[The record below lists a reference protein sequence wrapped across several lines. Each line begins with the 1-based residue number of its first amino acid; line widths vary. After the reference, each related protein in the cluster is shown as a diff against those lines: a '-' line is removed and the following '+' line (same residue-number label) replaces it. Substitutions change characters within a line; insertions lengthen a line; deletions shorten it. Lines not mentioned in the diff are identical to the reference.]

1 MCNFLLFLGASS
13 ILTAGVVK
21 IATHRSPQ
29 AVRAQSFQA
38 NQQEQ
43 EDGMDLAIA
52 RSLSNVRSP
61 QTVRAQSFQAN
72 QQVQEDGMDLAIARS
87 LSDRQVSQ
95 ASTQSSAERLREKQT
110 ASLARSNSLR
120 EKNDL
125 EEALRNS
132 LRLSNAAPQV
142 PRGRTTSTE
151 SAPEPWLEVQLATYC
166 GKHTVNAILVATGIC
181 TQYNVPDVSA
191 YQTLRSG
198 MFEHQDLDKVLDE
211 VTVARN
217 PQRPYTMFP
226 IDTQAWNQIGRS
238 TLPAAAEA
246 FVVNNQHDLHW
257 YAIVSSRRPDGT
269 RIWWNAD
276 SIKAGVGNN
285 RRPIRIG
292 TDRELARELVSL
304 MPSNL
309 NGRVT
314 SIPRGNPAIKQVLAV
329 TYNADKVFYANRRR
343 EDLALIEKWGGSANP
358 W

>member
-1 MCNFLLFLGASS
+1 MSTNS
-13 ILTAGVVK
+13 TY
-21 IATHRSPQ
+21 RSPQ
-29 AVRAQSFQA
+29 DVRAQAYQA
-38 NQQEQ
+38 
-43 EDGMDLAIA
+43 D
-52 RSLSNVRSP
+52 
-61 QTVRAQSFQAN
+61 
-72 QQVQEDGMDLAIARS
+72 QQVQEGAIDEAIANS
-87 LSDRQVSQ
+87 LSDPAPKSLEVRQ
-95 ASTQSSAERLREKQT
+95 AE
-110 ASLARSNSLR
+110 SLAR
-120 EKNDL
+120 EQQ
-125 EEALRNS
+125 EALDAVIAQS
-132 LRLSNAAPQV
+132 LSEAINGQAPANRLIAESRRSSNAAPRV
-142 PRGRTTSTE
+142 PRGRTTSIE
-151 SAPEPWLEVQLATYC
+151 SAPEPWLEVQDRTYC